1 MKLYDIDGL
10 ACAACAS
17 SAQKVLGRTQGVSEV
32 RVNYATKTAAIE
44 AAVSMEALN
53 QRLDKLGFKL
63 YPKDRNAHQARQ
75 KRVEEALQQLR
86 RALLI
91 GGAFALPLFIIAMFI
106 PTIPYANFI
115 MFGLTLPILWTAGK
129 RFFVS
134 AFKQALLLKVNMDS
148 LVALGTG
155 AAFLLSTFNTFFPEV
170 LEQNG
175 MEAHVYFEAAGVLL
189 IFVLFGK
196 YLEQNASRQT
206 SAAIESLLELQVDT
220 VQLLENG
227 EEKTLPIEVIQAG
240 DCLKIRPGN
249 VVPLDGVIVNGSASI
264 DESMLTGE
272 ALPVQ
277 KEKAADVFAGTIV
290 QQGSF
295 EMEVT
300 NVGAETVLSKIIAL
314 VEAAQNT
321 QIPVQ
326 KLVDRIAA
334 IFVPVVML
342 IALATLLVWGMNGW
356 WLEGL
361 VAAITVLVV
370 ACPCALGLATPTA
383 ITIGIGAAA
392 RQGILIR
399 TAASIEKTAGV
410 DAIVLDKTGTITEG
424 EPTISKMV
432 WNVSAEEQLIL
443 ELYLLSLENE
453 SEHPL
458 AQAVVDYY
466 EKKNIKTANAITDF
480 ANYSGLGIAGNIDGK
495 SYFVGNEKLMQQQ
508 GIEIPA
514 RLLNLQEEAKTWGYF
529 ANEAKILAAIAFED
543 AIKTSSK
550 AAIEQL
556 QRKGKTI
563 YMLTGD
569 NSRIAALVASKV
581 GITDFK
587 ASVMPE
593 DKIAFVQE
601 LQAKG
606 QQVMMVG
613 DGINDAPALAQ
624 ADVGVAMN
632 SGTAVAVESAD
643 VVLRH
648 NDLMQLKSLFNA
660 SIQMARVIRQNLF
673 WAFIYNLLL
682 IPVAAGLLSPWGW
695 VLNPMLAG
703 AAMALSSVIVVFNS
717 LRLKAVDF

>member
-673 WAFIYNLLL
+673 WSFIYNLLL

>member
-32 RVNYATKTAAIE
+32 RVNYATRTAAVE
-44 AAVSMEALN
+44 AAVSIEALN

-75 KRVEEALQQLR
+75 QRVEESLQQLR
-86 RALLI
+86 RELLI
-91 GGAFALPLFIIAMFI
+91 GGAFALPLFIIAMFM

-134 AFKQALLLKVNMDS
+134 AFKQALMFKVNMDS

-249 VVPLDGVIVNGSASI
+249 AVPLDGVIVNGSASI

-272 ALPVQ
+272 ALPIQ
-277 KEKAADVFAGTIV
+277 KEQTGQVFAGTIV

-300 NVGAETVLSKIIAL
+300 NVGEDTVLSKIIAL

-334 IFVPVVML
+334 VFVPVVML
-342 IALATLLVWGMNGW
+342 IALVTLLVWGMNGW

-399 TAASIEKTAGV
+399 TAASIEQTATV

-424 EPTISKMV
+424 EPTISTLV
-432 WNVSAEEQLIL
+432 WNISSKEQVEL
-443 ELYLLSLENE
+443 ESYLLSLENE

-466 EKKNIKTANAITDF
+466 ENKKIKASKTITDF

-495 SYFVGNEKLMQQQ
+495 SYFIGNEKLMQQQ
-508 GIEIPA
+508 GLALPTK
-514 RLLNLQEEAKTWGYF
+514 LLSLQEEAKTWGYF
-529 ANEAKILAAIAFED
+529 ANEQQVLAAIAFED
-543 AIKTSSK
+543 AIKTTSK
-550 AAIEQL
+550 AAIEEL
-556 QRKGKTI
+556 QKKGKTI

-601 LQAKG
+601 LQEKG

-660 SIQMARVIRQNLF
+660 SIQMARIIRQNLF

-717 LRLKAVDF
+717 LRLKAVRF